1 MRRLYW
7 LKQWTH
13 LRQLRSNGPLAP
25 YSPLI
30 MAFFVADQTTALYDT
45 VVFFL
50 SFLLSFFLSFFLSY
64 HPLFFN
70 SSNYIQLSLLDA
82 RALLDF

>member
-1 MRRLYW
+1 M
-7 LKQWTH
+7 
-13 LRQLRSNGPLAP
+13 G
-25 YSPLI
+25 
-30 MAFFVADQTTALYDT
+30 FFVADQTTALYNT
-45 VVFFL
+45 VVFFNQIPTRPATHFSPCFSSSSAL
-50 SFLLSFFLSFFLSY
+50 ILFPCLHCSFLSFFLSY